1 MTGFTFSNAS
11 RAVLCSLVPVVCP
24 PEAHDLAAAIVDHM
38 ALTVGASPALLRR
51 GIEAGLRTYD
61 LGALLRH
68 GRRARSLTGDAAERY
83 FRSWE
88 RGPTPLHRQ
97 LAHAI
102 NQLMSLSCYEQPA
115 MMDRR
120 GHEEAADGLRR
131 RRAPS
136 GRADPRAG
144 SAPPRAEEG
153 ARVRETRSDLISL
166 RMADVRTKSGR
177 FVVRATNVRDID
189 VAIRGHR

>member
-1 MTGFTFSNAS
+1 MTGFTFSDAS
-11 RAVLCSLVPVVCP
+11 RAVLRSLVPVVCP
-24 PEAHDLAAAIVDHM
+24 PEAHALADAIVDHM

-61 LGALLRH
+61 VGALLRH

-115 MMDRR
+115 MMERVGYR
-120 GHEEAADGLRR
+120 PAPWIAEVTHKRLTVYAD
-131 RRAPS
+131 
-136 GRADPRAG
+136 
-144 SAPPRAEEG
+144 
-153 ARVRETRSDLISL
+153 
-166 RMADVRTKSGR
+166 DVRRQDAQILAPDPLRPAQRKA
-177 FVVRATNVRDID
+177 RA
-189 VAIRGHR
+189 